1 MLSFTKKYRDS
12 DKEEGVVLE
21 IRWQKADGLNLSQDR
36 VTVEVDHGCRRD
48 MFEGYRGYLP

>member
-1 MLSFTKKYRDS
+1 MLSFIKMYRDS

-21 IRWQKADGLNLSQDR
+21 IRWQKADGLNLNWYR

-48 MFEGYRGYLP
+48 MSEGYRGYLP